1 MRHWNRGRKTVRNF
15 LLALLLA
22 FLVYASQGFP
32 PYTVRG
38 MCRQL
43 QHDYLLGELEPLYVR
58 RDRVKFS
65 SGAIHY
71 TTIAARSGNTYTI
84 FRYEGGLLGSRR
96 DWHQLRPV
104 FGEGAVCTARAG
116 IVYAAGPFEEAA
128 TAAAAIRVEKEPEP
142 NGMVR
147 SREFVLEGERLAD
160 QVFAFPYEHG
170 HSQIYWEDTDEDPM
184 DYLEMTLPDL
194 AELWYRRPLQ
204 SASGAYS
211 LPDTELPC
219 TVTLYDEA
227 GKTLEVFELKVTTGG
242 IRSWW

>member
-32 PYTVRG
+32 PYTVKG
-38 MCRQL
+38 MCRQV

-58 RDRVKFS
+58 RDRIRFS
-65 SGAIHY
+65 SESIHY

-84 FRYEGGLLGSRR
+84 FRYEDSLLGSHR

-116 IVYAAGPFEEAA
+116 SIYAAGPFEEAA
-128 TAAAAIRVEKEPEP
+128 SATAAVLAEKAPEP
-142 NGMVR
+142 NGTVKR
-147 SREFVLEGERLAD
+147 REFVLEGERLAE

-170 HSQIYWEDTDEDPM
+170 HWISEEDDV
-184 DYLEMTLPDL
+184 DYEELTLE
-194 AELWYRRPLQ
+194 EIVNLWYRQATPDPE
-204 SASGAYS
+204 AYT
-211 LPDTELPC
+211 LLNETLPC

-227 GKTLEVFELKVTTGG
+227 GEVLETFELTVTTEG